1 MYQIDGVAHVAQPY
15 APGRHFPL
23 KSKHKEA
30 KHQHKAWDTP
40 EENSSESQDID
51 VFLGKEENTE
61 KKQRGQGAQGG
72 KKAGQASAA
81 VETVY
86 ASGCIIAENPQ
97 EEFQHDRISVKGK
110 GSKGNGEQIV
120 ESDKGA
126 KEPAADQSP
135 ESVAYVKGNKKQ
147 KVEKHFAVYGP
158 ADAHQGLEDAAA
170 DVKGDEQEAFYEKYG
185 LRRSLFKHAGEQHK
199 DCPGKKGHD
208 IVKGKDADQSFSE
221 KKTGVPMGGKHN
233 HKAADAE
240 KDIHAEGPTV

>member
-61 KKQRGQGAQGG
+61 KKQRGQGAKGG

-86 ASGCIIAENPQ
+86 ASGCII
-97 EEFQHDRISVKGK
+97 GK
-110 GSKGNGEQIV
+110 GRKGNGEQIV
-120 ESDKGA
+120 ESNKGA
-126 KEPAADQSP
+126 KKPAADQSP

-185 LRRSLFKHAGEQHK
+185 LRRSLFKQAGEQHK

-240 KDIHAEGPTV
+240 KDIHAEGPAV